1 MITTSFKFSKNIPQ
15 DALVIDVTSNSGE
28 WRDLSPFVLPAP
40 PARVFENLW
49 QFSKVYAIHLGKD
62 GLPTPEW
69 FRCRDKGF
77 ADPRPHRYPMGKGA
91 IPAYSFWNG
100 EELTYIDARKQ
111 IYIPEYKKNVIRT
124 DAFKK
129 LQKLYKSGRDI
140 VLLDYD
146 AYDYKAMGKT
156 LKNVVHD
163 PTRKMGH
170 AFVLIMMLERER
182 SFNVRLR

>member
-69 FRCRDKGF
+69 FRWRDKGF